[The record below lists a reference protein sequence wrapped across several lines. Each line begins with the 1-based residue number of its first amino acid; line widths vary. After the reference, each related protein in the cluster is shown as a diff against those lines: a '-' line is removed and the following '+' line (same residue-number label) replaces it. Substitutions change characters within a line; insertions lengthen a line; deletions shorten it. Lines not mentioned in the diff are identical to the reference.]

1 MDGDKRAGLTLFLLT
16 MMGPWL
22 GVGACS
28 NMLSASSSV
37 SGGGGRG
44 GARLP
49 YPPPP
54 LGGGGRGGASPSE
67 EVLLDGFGC
76 GGSLQGNGE
85 VTAECGSAGLCK
97 WWH

>member
-1 MDGDKRAGLTLFLLT
+1 

-49 YPPPP
+49 YCPEP

-67 EVLLDGFGC
+67 GGEGSCREPRLAPEPWLRLTTDAATAKAVLVL
-76 GGSLQGNGE
+76 
-85 VTAECGSAGLCK
+85 
-97 WWH
+97 